1 MSEKRH
7 AGLGIHSL
15 HPDQPPQPVRRRPA
29 MRRAKIIAVVI
40 VLLLALGGARTMIS
54 RNSQARALESSTAE
68 HARNFVMTVQPTAAG
83 GTQKLEL
90 PGTLQGYV
98 ESPIY
103 ARSSGYVARWYKNIG
118 SRVEKGDLLAEIESP
133 EIDQQLS
140 QAMAAREQTASSLDL
155 AKSSAA
161 RWESLRSRDA
171 VSQQE
176 LDERR
181 SANSQAQA
189 NLAAADANVRRLKD
203 LESFKRVVA
212 PFAGLV
218 TRRNVD
224 VGDLIDAGNGGA
236 GRSLFT
242 LAQTD
247 PLRVYVNVPQAY
259 AYVVK
264 AGMDVTV
271 ALDEMP
277 GKVFHGTVARTSG
290 AIDVAT
296 RTMQTEIALPNHDGK
311 LLPGAYARVRLP
323 PAPDASAALV
333 VPVNTLL
340 FRAEG
345 PRAAVVGPG
354 GRVQLRPVTVG
365 RDFGTSLEILSGLT
379 ANDVLVLNPADSL
392 ADGTLVQVAPPAS
405 TPAAAPAAAP
415 ATRAAPGKS

>member
-15 HPDQPPQPVRRRPA
+15 HPDERLHSVKRRPA
-29 MRRAKIIAVVI
+29 MRRAKIVGLVV
-40 VLLLALGGARTMIS
+40 LALLVVGGARTVII
-54 RNSQARALESSTAE
+54 RNSQARALEASTAE
-68 HARNFVMTVQPTAAG
+68 HARNFVMTVTPKASGASQ
-83 GTQKLEL
+83 QLEL
-90 PGTLQGYV
+90 PGTLQGFV

-118 SRVEKGDLLAEIESP
+118 SRVEKGELLAEIESP

-140 QAMAAREQTASSLDL
+140 QAVAARGQTAASMDL
-155 AKSSAA
+155 AKSSAQ
-161 RWESLRSRDA
+161 RWESLRARDA

-181 SANSQAQA
+181 STLTQAQS
-189 NLAAADANVRRLKD
+189 NLDASDANVRRLKD

-224 VGDLIDAGNGGA
+224 VGDLIDAGNGGV

-259 AYVVK
+259 AYMVK

-271 ALDEMP
+271 TLDEVP
-277 GKVFHGTVARTSG
+277 GKVFHGTVARTAG
-290 AIDVAT
+290 AIDTAT
-296 RTMQTEIALPNHDGK
+296 RTMQTEIAMPNHDGK
-311 LLPGAYARVRLP
+311 LLPGAYARVLLP
-323 PAPDASAALV
+323 TGVSTTLV

-345 PRAAVVGPG
+345 PRAAVVDADGK
-354 GRVQLRPVTVG
+354 VHLHAVSIG
-365 RDFGTSLEILSGLT
+365 RDFGTSLEILSGISAT
-379 ANDVLVLNPADSL
+379 DNLVLNPPDSL
-392 ADGTLVQVAPPAS
+392 ADGAVVTV
-405 TPAAAPAAAP
+405 APAAA
-415 ATRAAPGKS
+415 AAPDAGKSKS

>member
-1 MSEKRH
+1 
-7 AGLGIHSL
+7 
-15 HPDQPPQPVRRRPA
+15 
-29 MRRAKIIAVVI
+29 
-40 VLLLALGGARTMIS
+40 
-54 RNSQARALESSTAE
+54 
-68 HARNFVMTVQPTAAG
+68 
-83 GTQKLEL
+83 
-90 PGTLQGYV
+90 
-98 ESPIY
+98 
-103 ARSSGYVARWYKNIG
+103 
-118 SRVEKGDLLAEIESP
+118 LLAEIESP

-379 ANDVLVLNPADSL
+379 ADDVLVLNPADSL